1 MDIQEVDQAYK
12 IRLKDSDDRKTYAE
26 FMKKGGRKA
35 FDNYKR
41 DQIDDREEYKKRMK
55 YGKKGS

>member
-1 MDIQEVDQAYK
+1 MDIHEVDQAYK
-12 IRLKDSDDRKTYAE
+12 IRLKDGDDRKTYAE

-41 DQIDDREEYKKRMK
+41 GQIDDRKEYKDRMK
-55 YGKKGS
+55 YGKKGR

>member
-1 MDIQEVDQAYK
+1 MHIHEVDQAY
-12 IRLKDSDDRKTYAE
+12 RNELKDLDDRKTYAQ
-26 FMKKGGRKA
+26 FMKQGGKKA

-41 DQIDDREEYKKRMK
+41 GKVDDREEYKNRMK